1 MEAGLKKLHFQVE
14 LLSRLP
20 PRLNP
25 CGEAFFAFLRL
36 HQNSPGFISP
46 GKFCLFSVSFL
57 PVILSLFSALYIN
70 QFAHNIGGS
79 CLFLIHNSSVDV
91 ERHIGRGM
99 A

>member
-1 MEAGLKKLHFQVE
+1 MEAGLKKLYFQVE
-14 LLSRLP
+14 LLSGLH

-70 QFAHNIGGS
+70 QFAHNIS
-79 CLFLIHNSSVDV
+79 SSRFLLIRNSSIDV
-91 ERHIGRGM
+91 EGHVGRGM
-99 A
+99 T